1 MDWAA
6 ERDKA
11 FKESVENEWL
21 LKNRPKTYYE
31 AHPEEKEA
39 ERIRQQNQPMIDT
52 YEKMIKDN
60 EDIIKGNFGDMWM
73 SKRAKREARNAA
85 ISNRPQLAAGLEK
98 ARTPEKEGRQISPHW
113 VQTETGEVVGISPP
127 GTPGGKP
134 IVTKTGVMG
143 QRKEPTEPNLQ
154 NVQEDKGDMY
164 RRGTFN
170 PKSGE
175 NVWGEWQKKGV
186 TPSTDISAEKADLRA
201 KMQLRQQFNNLQ
213 PVKDYRDIVSRHSA
227 MKEAVDEATKTKN
240 FVAVDQA
247 IITLFNKMTDP
258 QSVVRESEYA
268 RTPSDMGIVNRVKG
282 KISKIMSGGAGLTDD
297 ERNALLSMAER
308 FKSAYEKTYRGYEK
322 EYRDYATIN
331 KWNPDEVIKGTEQVT
346 PRLPG
351 ETIPEYLKRTGG

>member
-1 MDWAA
+1 MG
-6 ERDKA
+6 
-11 FKESVENEWL
+11 KELTPAPRS
-21 LKNRPKTYYE
+21 YYD
-31 AHPEEKEA
+31 AHPEEKLADEEA
-39 ERIRQQNQPMIDT
+39 ERIRQENKPIM
-52 YEKMIKDN
+52 
-60 EDIIKGNFGDMWM
+60 DIYMKLIEEAKNRASGFGLMGM
-73 SKRAKREARNAA
+73 TKRRAREVQAA
-85 ISNRPQLAAGLEK
+85 SIAELPQLTAGLEK
-98 ARTPEKEGRQISPHW
+98 LRMAPEKGGQITPHL
-113 VQTETGEVVGISPP
+113 VQTATGEYVYSYPPRGVRPP
-127 GTPGGKP
+127 GVIPAGIQGKM
-134 IVTKTGVMG
+134 T
-143 QRKEPTEPNLQ
+143 KEPSTRLQ

-170 PKSGE
+170 PESGE

-227 MKEAVDEATKTKN
+227 MQEAVDEAKKTKN

-268 RTPSDMGIVNRVKG
+268 RTPSDMGIVNKVKG
-282 KISKIMSGGAGLTDD
+282 KVSKILSGGAGLTDD

-322 EYRDYATIN
+322 EYRDYATMN
-331 KWNPDEVIKGTEQVT
+331 KWNPDEVIKETEQVT

-351 ETIPEYLKRTGG
+351 ETMTEYDKRIGVK